1 MVAVSAGGIRRAAI
15 IAVGS
20 EMLTPLRTD
29 TNSLIVTEELN
40 ALGVDVVFKCVA
52 GDDKVELSH
61 LLRHALSRVDLVVM
75 TGGLGPTDD
84 DITRDVA
91 AAVLGRPLRERTEI
105 TDAIRQ
111 RFAARG
117 VEMPAINR
125 RQAMVPDGADVLQN
139 AHGTAPGLWLDVD
152 RKAVL
157 LLPGPPR
164 EMQPILIRVVEKK
177 LAARAAGH
185 TLYRRVVKMTG
196 RTESHTDEALQPLYA
211 QWARAAVPV
220 EATILAAL
228 GQIEL
233 HVSARAEDRR
243 AVERTLDVAVDQVE
257 DLLGRDVYSTDGKS
271 LEEVVGAM
279 LAQRR
284 LRVAVAES
292 CTGGLITSRLT
303 DVSGSSR
310 YVDRSAVCYSNDAK
324 VEMLGV
330 PESLIAEKGAVSE
343 EVALAMAQGV
353 RERSGVDIGI
363 GVTGIAGPQGGT
375 SLKPVGTVA
384 MAVVT
389 PDATSTRT
397 LLFMGER
404 QIVKYQASQ
413 AALDLLRR
421 MLAGV

>member
-1 MVAVSAGGIRRAAI
+1 MSAGGIRRAAI

-117 VEMPAINR
+117 VDMPAINR

-139 AHGTAPGLWLDVD
+139 ANGTAPGLWLDVD

-185 TLYRRVVKMTG
+185 ALYRRVVKMTG

-233 HVSARAEDRR
+233 HLSARAEDRR

-271 LEEVVGAM
+271 IEEVVGGM

-284 LRVAVAES
+284 LRVAAAES

-303 DVSGSSR
+303 DVAGSSR

-343 EVALAMAQGV
+343 EVALAMAHGV
-353 RERSGVDIGI
+353 RERSRVDVGI

-384 MAVVT
+384 VAVVT
-389 PDATSTRT
+389 PDGSSTRT
-397 LLFMGER
+397 LQFMGER
-404 QIVKYQASQ
+404 QNVKFQASQ

-421 MLAGV
+421 MLMGA

>member
-1 MVAVSAGGIRRAAI
+1 MSAGGIRRAAI

-61 LLRHALSRVDLVVM
+61 LMRHALSRVDLVVM

-117 VEMPAINR
+117 VDMPAINR

-139 AHGTAPGLWLDVD
+139 ANGTAPGLWLDVD

-185 TLYRRVVKMTG
+185 ALYRRVVKMTG

-233 HVSARAEDRR
+233 HLSARAEDRR

-271 LEEVVGAM
+271 IEEVVGGM

-284 LRVAVAES
+284 LRVAAAES

-303 DVSGSSR
+303 DVAGSSR

-343 EVALAMAQGV
+343 EVALAMAHGV
-353 RERSGVDIGI
+353 RERSRVDVGI

-384 MAVVT
+384 VAVVT
-389 PDATSTRT
+389 PDGSSTRT
-397 LLFMGER
+397 LQFMGER
-404 QIVKYQASQ
+404 QNVKFQASQ

-421 MLAGV
+421 MLMGA

>member
-1 MVAVSAGGIRRAAI
+1 MSAGGIRRAAI
-15 IAVGS
+15 IAV
-20 EMLTPLRTD
+20 
-29 TNSLIVTEELN
+29 
-40 ALGVDVVFKCVA
+40 GVDVVFKCVA

-61 LLRHALSRVDLVVM
+61 LMRHALSRVDLVVM

-117 VEMPAINR
+117 VDMPAINR

-139 AHGTAPGLWLDVD
+139 ANGTAPGLWLDVD

-185 TLYRRVVKMTG
+185 ALYRRVVKMTG

-233 HVSARAEDRR
+233 HLSARAEDRR

-271 LEEVVGAM
+271 IEEVVGGM

-284 LRVAVAES
+284 LRVAAAES

-303 DVSGSSR
+303 DVAGSSR

-343 EVALAMAQGV
+343 EVALAMAHGV
-353 RERSGVDIGI
+353 RERSRVDVGI

-384 MAVVT
+384 VAVVT
-389 PDATSTRT
+389 PDGSSTRT
-397 LLFMGER
+397 LQFMGER
-404 QIVKYQASQ
+404 QNVKFQASQ

-421 MLAGV
+421 MLMGA